1 MNDPHDTDWQP
12 LDLGNG
18 LRAYIEVPTRGPGAQ
33 DLEIGLLDAVPIEE
47 ITEMIA
53 RIGAAIGTA
62 LDKAAPQKASVELGL
77 SFGLEAGRLV
87 ALIAQGS
94 SEANLKVKLEWERE

>member
-1 MNDPHDTDWQP
+1 MSDPSETDWQP
-12 LDLGNG
+12 LDLGDG

-33 DLEIGLLDAVPIEE
+33 DQEIGLLDGVPIEQV
-47 ITEMIA
+47 TETIA

-62 LDKAAPQKASVELGL
+62 MDKAAPQKASVELGL
-77 SFGLEAGRLV
+77 SFGVEAGRLV

-94 SEANLKVKLEWERE
+94 GETNLKVKLEWERD